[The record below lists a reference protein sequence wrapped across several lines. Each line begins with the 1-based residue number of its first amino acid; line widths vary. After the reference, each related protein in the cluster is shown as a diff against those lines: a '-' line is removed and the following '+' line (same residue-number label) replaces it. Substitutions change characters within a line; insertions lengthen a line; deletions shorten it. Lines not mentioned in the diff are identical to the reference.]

1 MTVESA
7 DSTLSPDLFEE
18 DIAGISALDILA
30 GKEVISPNTRYL

>member
-7 DSTLSPDLFEE
+7 DSILIPDLFEE

-30 GKEVISPNTRYL
+30 GKEVINSNIKYL